1 MNAQT
6 HPAPQ
11 KDSLSR
17 VLKKIREIAE
27 KSENGDYIYRGE
39 PECYPK
45 VSSTLYR
52 VFGNLFTNITDFNK
66 EVVPDML
73 REAKE
78 YTDETDEDEIQHGL
92 QHYGG
97 KTNLTDFTTD
107 FFIAL
112 FFACD
117 GSPDEDGRVILKDKT
132 GDLDKNGRI
141 ILKDE
146 TGNITA
152 WVKAPRNPQNRV
164 LAQKSIFVSPFQ
176 GFIEPDDII
185 YIPKSL
191 KPEMRDYLKKYHNIS
206 AGTIYNDLHGFIKR
220 SAYTEFCNGLTAQ
233 NKREHAEAVKH
244 YTEAVLLDPGYARAY
259 VNRGIAYYD
268 LKKYKDAIKDYRK
281 AIELKPTFAL
291 AHYNL
296 GNCYR
301 EKGDYD
307 KAIDAYNKAIKLGL
321 CAADTADAHNNC
333 GTAYYRKGIAYR
345 KKDKRTQAIEAYNKA
360 IEAYNKAIELKPDW
374 AMPYCNRG
382 EAWLHMEEWK
392 EAKSDMITAK
402 KKGVDIIASFQNVYK
417 SVADFEQQMG
427 FQLPKDIAKMLT
439 QR

>member
-11 KDSLSR
+11 NDSLSR

-27 KSENGDYIYRGE
+27 KSESGDYIYRGE

-52 VFGNLFTNITDFNK
+52 VFGNLFNVTDFNQ
-66 EVVPDML
+66 EVVPYML

-78 YTDETDEDEIQHGL
+78 YTTETDEDEIQHAL

-97 KTNLTDFTTD
+97 KTNLIDFTTD

-117 GSPDEDGRVILKDKT
+117 GSPDEDGRVILKDKA
-132 GDLDKNGRI
+132 
-141 ILKDE
+141 
-146 TGNITA
+146 GNIKA
-152 WVKAPRNPQNRV
+152 WIKEPRNPQNRV
-164 LAQKSIFVSPFQ
+164 LAQKSIFVSPPK
-176 GFIEPDDII
+176 GFIEQDGVVC
-185 YIPKSL
+185 IPKSL
-191 KPEMRDYLKKYHNIS
+191 KPEMRDYLKKYHGIS
-206 AGTIYNDLHGFIKR
+206 AETIYNDLHGFIRR

-233 NKREHAEAVKH
+233 KKCEPAEAVKH
-244 YTEAVLLDPGYARAY
+244 YTEAILLKSDYALAY
-259 VNRGIAYYD
+259 VNRGIAHYD
-268 LKKYKDAIKDYRK
+268 LKEYRDAIKDYRK
-281 AIELKPTFAL
+281 AIELKPAFAL

-301 EKGDYD
+301 KTGKYD
-307 KAIDAYNKAIKLGL
+307 KAIKAYNEALRLGL
-321 CAADTADAHNNC
+321 SAADTANAHNNC
-333 GTAYYRKGIAYR
+333 GSAYYRKGEYW
-345 KKDKRTQAIEAYNKA
+345 QA

-374 AMPYCNRG
+374 AVPYCNRG
-382 EAWLHMEEWK
+382 EAWLHMEKWE
-392 EAKSDMITAK
+392 DGRTDLITAK
-402 KKGVDIIASFQNVYK
+402 DKGVDIVDSFHNVYK

-427 FQLPKDIAKMLT
+427 IQLPEDLAEMLT

>member
-6 HPAPQ
+6 HPVAQ
-11 KDSLSR
+11 NDSLSR
-17 VLKKIREIAE
+17 VLKKILEIAE
-27 KSENGDYIYRGE
+27 KSENGNGDYIYRGE
-39 PECYPK
+39 PKCYPE

-52 VFGNLFTNITDFNK
+52 VFGNLFNITDFNK

-73 REAKE
+73 RDAKE

-97 KTNLTDFTTD
+97 KTNLIDFTKD

-117 GSPDEDGRVILKDKT
+117 GLPDEDGRVILKDKT
-132 GDLDKNGRI
+132 GDPDKNGRI

-146 TGNITA
+146 TGNTTA

-164 LAQKSIFVSPFQ
+164 LAQKSIFVSPLQ

-185 YIPKSL
+185 CIPKSL

-233 NKREHAEAVKH
+233 NKREPEEAVKH
-244 YTEAVLLDPGYARAY
+244 YTEAVLLDPDYARAY
-259 VNRGIAYYD
+259 VNRGIVYYD
-268 LKKYKDAIKDYRK
+268 LKKYKDAIKDYRE
-281 AIELKPTFAL
+281 AIERRPKFAL

-301 EKGDYD
+301 KKGDYD
-307 KAIDAYNKAIKLGL
+307 KAIDAYNEAIKLGL
-321 CAADTADAHNNC
+321 SADDTADAHNNC
-333 GTAYYRKGIAYR
+333 GSAYYRKGEYL
-345 KKDKRTQAIEAYNKA
+345 QAID
-360 IEAYNKAIELKPDW
+360 AYNKAIELKPDW

-382 EAWLHMEEWK
+382 EAWLHLGNWEN
-392 EAKSDMITAK
+392 ARTDLTTAK
-402 KKGVDIIASFQNVYK
+402 KKGGDIIASFQNVYK
-417 SVADFEQQMG
+417 SIADFERKIG
-427 FQLPKDIAKMLT
+427 IELPEDIATMLT
-439 QR
+439 QP

>member
-27 KSENGDYIYRGE
+27 KSESGDYIYRGE

-52 VFGNLFTNITDFNK
+52 VFGNLFNVTDFNK

-73 REAKE
+73 REVKE
-78 YTDETDEDEIQHGL
+78 YTTETDKDEIQHAL

-97 KTNLTDFTTD
+97 KTNLIDFTTD

-117 GSPDEDGRVILKDKT
+117 GSPDEDGRVILKD
-132 GDLDKNGRI
+132 
-141 ILKDE
+141 E
-146 TGNITA
+146 AGNIKA
-152 WVKAPRNPQNRV
+152 WIKVPRNPQNRV
-164 LAQKSIFVSPFQ
+164 LAQKSIFVSPPK

-185 YIPKSL
+185 CIPKSL

-268 LKKYKDAIKDYRK
+268 LKEYKDAIKDYRK
-281 AIELKPTFAL
+281 AIKLKPTVALVAL

-307 KAIDAYNKAIKLGL
+307 KAIDAYNEAIKLGL
-321 CAADTADAHNNC
+321 SASDTADAHNNC
-333 GTAYYRKGIAYR
+333 GSAYYRKGEYR
-345 KKDKRTQAIEAYNKA
+345 QAID
-360 IEAYNKAIELKPDW
+360 AYNKAIELKPDR
-374 AMPYCNRG
+374 AVPYCNRG

-392 EAKSDMITAK
+392 DAKSDMITAK

>member
-27 KSENGDYIYRGE
+27 KSESGDYIYRGE

-52 VFGNLFTNITDFNK
+52 VFGNLFNVTDFNK

-73 REAKE
+73 IEAKE
-78 YTDETDEDEIQHGL
+78 YTDETDEDEIQHAL

-97 KTNLTDFTTD
+97 KTNLIDFTKD

-117 GSPDEDGRVILKDKT
+117 SSPDEDGRVIFKDKI
-132 GDLDKNGRI
+132 GDRDKNGRI

-164 LAQKSIFVSPFQ
+164 LAQKSIFVSPLQ

-185 YIPKSL
+185 CIPKSL
-191 KPEMRDYLKKYHNIS
+191 KPDMRDYLKKYHNIS
-206 AGTIYNDLHGFIKR
+206 AGTLYNDLHGFIKR

-259 VNRGIAYYD
+259 VNRGIAYCD
-268 LKKYKDAIKDYRK
+268 LKEYKDAIKDYRK
-281 AIELKPTFAL
+281 AIELKPTVALVAL

-301 EKGDYD
+301 KKGDYD
-307 KAIDAYNKAIKLGL
+307 KAIDAYNEAIKLGL
-321 CAADTADAHNNC
+321 SAADTADAHNNC
-333 GTAYYRKGIAYR
+333 GSAYYRKGEYR
-345 KKDKRTQAIEAYNKA
+345 QAIDAYN
-360 IEAYNKAIELKPDW
+360 EAIELKPGY
-374 AMPYCNRG
+374 AEAYCNRG

-392 EAKSDMITAK
+392 DAKSDMITAK
-402 KKGVDIIASFQNVYK
+402 KKGADIIASFQNVYN

-427 FQLPKDIAKMLT
+427 VQLPEDIAEMLT

>member
-11 KDSLSR
+11 KDSLNR
-17 VLKKIREIAE
+17 VLKKILEIAE

-39 PECYPK
+39 PKCYPK

-52 VFGNLFTNITDFNK
+52 VFGNIFNITDFNK

-73 REAKE
+73 IEAKE
-78 YTDETDEDEIQHGL
+78 YTDETDEDEIQHAL

-97 KTNLTDFTTD
+97 KTNLIDFTTD

-132 GDLDKNGRI
+132 GDRDKNGRI
-141 ILKDE
+141 ILKDQ
-146 TGNITA
+146 TGNITT
-152 WVKAPRNPQNRV
+152 WVKTPRNPQNRV
-164 LAQKSIFVSPFQ
+164 LAQKSIFVSPLQ

-185 YIPKSL
+185 CIPKSL

-259 VNRGIAYYD
+259 VNRGIAYCD
-268 LKKYKDAIKDYRK
+268 LKEYKDAIKDYRK
-281 AIELKPTFAL
+281 AIELKPTVALVAL

-301 EKGDYD
+301 KKGDYD
-307 KAIDAYNKAIKLGL
+307 KAIDAYNEAIKLGL
-321 CAADTADAHNNC
+321 SAADTADAHNNC
-333 GTAYYRKGIAYR
+333 GSAYYRKGEYR
-345 KKDKRTQAIEAYNKA
+345 QAID
-360 IEAYNKAIELKPDW
+360 AYNKAIELKPGY
-374 AMPYCNRG
+374 AEAYCNRG

-392 EAKSDMITAK
+392 DAKSDMITAK
-402 KKGVDIIASFQNVYK
+402 KKGVDIIASFQHVYN

-427 FQLPKDIAKMLT
+427 VQLPEDIAEMLT